1 MVGKQV
7 LSEDEL
13 RQRVPDC
20 TGCAACLCACGV
32 GAIRMQESAEGFYRP
47 SIDSE
52 RCVGCVKCLR
62 TCPVLNEE
70 RRRENQE
77 RLVEAGGEPEFL
89 YGWYRNA
96 EVRAKSSS
104 GGIFTAL
111 FCGVLRR
118 GGCVFGA
125 AMGEDMRVRHVHVT
139 SEEELGA
146 LRGAKYMQSRMDGI
160 YREVKASLVAGRPVL
175 FCGVP
180 CQVGGLRAYLG
191 YRDWPQLLTVDVVCH
206 GVPTLHLMSA
216 YLAEEGRRAGRAG
229 VPVCVNFRDKCSGWG
244 HYGYSVTL
252 IWGDGSR
259 RTIPQGE
266 DAYMRAYLSNLLLSR
281 ACYNCRYSGVRGKLS
296 DITLGDAW
304 GIWEAR
310 PEVDCRQGVSLVVV
324 HTDKGAIALSGAEGV
339 ELHHWSEEEAT
350 RHNPSLLRPV
360 SAPPNS
366 EMSRHLVGKVD
377 LEELLLHAT
386 AAPSRHSRQRLRL
399 GGIFPAIRRWVSEIF
414 RSRVNK

>member
-1 MVGKQV
+1 MAGKQV

-13 RQRVPDC
+13 RMRVPDC

-32 GAIRMQESAEGFYRP
+32 GAIRMQESAEGFYHP
-47 SIDSE
+47 SIASE
-52 RCVGCVKCLR
+52 RCVGCGKCLR

-77 RLVEAGGEPEFL
+77 RHVEAGGEPEFL
-89 YGWYRNA
+89 YGWYRNT

-111 FCGVLRR
+111 ARGVLRR

-206 GVPTLHLMSA
+206 GVPTLHLMPA
-216 YLAEEGRRAGRAG
+216 YLAEEMHRAGRADA
-229 VPVCVNFRDKCSGWG
+229 PTSVNFRDKCSGWG

-252 IWGDGSR
+252 TWPDGTQ
-259 RTIPQGE
+259 RTAPQGK
-266 DAYMRAYLSNLLLSR
+266 DAYMRAYLSDLLLSK
-281 ACYNCRYSGVRGKLS
+281 ACYNCRHSGVRGKLS

-304 GIWEAR
+304 GIWETR

-324 HTDKGAIALSGAEGV
+324 HTDKGAIALSEAEGV
-339 ELHHWSEEEAT
+339 ELYRWSEEEAT

-360 SAPPNS
+360 SEPPNS
-366 EMSRHLVGKVD
+366 EIARYLAGKVD